1 MLLLGRVVTPTILVL
16 KRLRQEHHKFTA
28 TLGYIQSSKLDRTI
42 YCQGLVFK
50 KKKKIKIY
58 IKLYKV
64 INKCCKISD
73 GPSKW
78 PRGWA
83 E

>member
-50 KKKKIKIY
+50 GKKNQNIHKTI
-58 IKLYKV
+58 
-64 INKCCKISD
+64 
-73 GPSKW
+73 
-78 PRGWA
+78 
-83 E
+83 